1 MVAEHQPRTISV
13 EEYFELE
20 KKNPEICYEYIDGHV
35 YMMAGGSFNHDTIK
49 SNIQGILWTL
59 LRGNACRVY
68 SSDMKTQISE
78 QRYFHPDVIITCD
91 PRDRGAGD
99 LLKSPRVV
107 FEVLSPTTELR
118 DRTWKLQN
126 YLALPTLE
134 EYILVNAK
142 SLKMEI
148 YRKEHNKWVYSICG
162 PDDELK
168 LSSIGLHFPVAE
180 AYLNVD
186 FEIENSSAEESKD
199 TLF

>member
-1 MVAEHQPRTISV
+1 
-13 EEYFELE
+13 
-20 KKNPEICYEYIDGHV
+20 
-35 YMMAGGSFNHDTIK
+35 
-49 SNIQGILWTL
+49 
-59 LRGNACRVY
+59 
-68 SSDMKTQISE
+68 MKTQISE

-91 PRDRGAGD
+91 PRDQGAGD

-134 EYILVNAK
+134 EYILVDAK
-142 SLKMEI
+142 TLKMEI
-148 YRKEHNKWVYSICG
+148 YRKEQNKWVYSICG
-162 PDDELK
+162 PDDDLE

-180 AYLNVD
+180 AYINVD
-186 FEIENSSAEESKD
+186 FENENSSAEESEN